1 MVSSA
6 AATEA
11 YENLT
16 VSLSDEEGVAVTV
29 DGLTVHGTLF
39 AFLDGDDLVV
49 ELPAARSD
57 DLQQRG
63 IAEAHADAGTPPR
76 SWVRVGDQQLWP
88 ELAGEAHTFVGEPPV
103 GGDS

>member
-6 AATEA
+6 AATES

-16 VSLSDEEGVAVTV
+16 VLMRDEEGVAVTA

-39 AFLDGDDLVV
+39 AFLHGDDLVV
-49 ELPAARSD
+49 ELPAARGA

-63 IAEAHADAGTPPR
+63 IAAVHAATGLRAGD
-76 SWVRVGDQQLWP
+76 WVRVEDQQLWP
-88 ELAGEAHTFVGEPPV
+88 ELAGEAHTFVGEPAV

>member
-16 VSLSDEEGVAVTV
+16 ILLSDEEGVAVTAE
-29 DGLTVHGTLF
+29 GLTVHGTLF

-49 ELPAARSD
+49 ELPAARGA
-57 DLQQRG
+57 DLQERG
-63 IAEAHADAGTPPR
+63 IAEAHTAPGDPSR
-76 SWVRVGDQQLWP
+76 DWVRVGDQQLWT

-103 GGDS
+103 GGAS